1 MVGNITFGAT
11 TPINLTGHNLV
22 LTNNKLQ
29 EKTIFETVLTS
40 MKLDLFQQ
48 INSLMP

>member
-22 LTNNKLQ
+22 LNNNKLQ
-29 EKTIFETVLTS
+29 EKTIFETVLIGIKS
-40 MKLDLFQQ
+40 DKF
-48 INSLMP
+48 